1 MSEKPQLSARVD
13 EDTYKRFRIAAA
25 EENTD
30 MAKLLREVVD
40 GYLEELEADEGNRT
54 ARMMAAD

>member
-13 EDTYKRFRIAAA
+13 DETYTKFRVAAA
-25 EENTD
+25 KENTD

-40 GYLEELEADEGNRT
+40 EYLDELEAKEGNPRPMMT
-54 ARMMAAD
+54 AD